1 MPESFGGE
9 IVASTS
15 FTEIIK
21 ALPREVII
29 LSIFLAILPFIFYR
43 LRTNSSAKKLL
54 IKFFMMRLS
63 IVEYFYRLNIEK
75 STKEEYDGFIEKGK
89 NLNVLKSILGLVIPG
104 IFMVLILTKSIFFG
118 IVTTQSMVPAI
129 YPKELVLI
137 EGLTKDIK
145 KGDIIVFKKPGYQEI
160 VIHRVFSVED
170 SAIRTKGDNADID
183 TWVLRKKDILG
194 KAVTIFGKPI
204 AGLKNIGF
212 YFMPIKTPFAASDPS
227 VKAMANTL
235 DVLRLYG
242 PIISAIML
250 LLALLTPPERRKKYY
265 GRLG

>member
-9 IVASTS
+9 IVTSTS

-21 ALPREVII
+21 ALPVGVVI
-29 LSIFLAILPFIFYR
+29 LSILLAVLPFILYR
-43 LRTNSSAKKLL
+43 LRKNSSIKEL
-54 IKFFMMRLS
+54 IIRFFTMRLS
-63 IVEYFYRLNIEK
+63 IKGYFERQNLEK
-75 STKEEYDGFIEKGK
+75 ATKEEYTRFTESDK
-89 NLNVLKSILGLVIPG
+89 NQNVLKSILGLVIPG
-104 IFMVLILTKSIFFG
+104 IFIVLILTKSLFFG

-145 KGDIIVFKKPGYQEI
+145 KGDIIAFKKPGYQEI

-170 SAIRTKGDNADID
+170 SSIRTKGDNADID
-183 TWVLRKKDILG
+183 TWALRKKDILG

-227 VKAMANTL
+227 VKAMTNTI
-235 DVLRLYG
+235 DVIRLYG

-265 GRLG
+265 GKLG